1 MPHLPILVCGRHPRP
16 VNLTAVAEALAVHPS
31 NASRAVDRLITADP
45 MDRQDAPHDRRSLT
59 LTLIPAGKQLV
70 DRVSEDHRAAMPAV
84 LERMTPDDRDALVY
98 TMPRLAAAAGEP
110 VNGNVMT
117 VPL

>member
-1 MPHLPILVCGRHPRP
+1 
-16 VNLTAVAEALAVHPS
+16 
-31 NASRAVDRLITADP
+31 
-45 MDRQDAPHDRRSLT
+45 
-59 LTLIPAGKQLV
+59 
-70 DRVSEDHRAAMPAV
+70 MPAV
-84 LERMTPDDRDALVY
+84 LKRMTPDDRDALVY